1 MIVSFYLSPPI
12 SAGFAAACF
21 LSSGHTK
28 EEKGG
33 RSERK
38 LKGDKSTLFNVS
50 EGSQYSKIYNLKY

>member
-21 LSSGHTK
+21 LSSQIGHTK

-38 LKGDKSTLFNVS
+38 LKGDKSTLFRR
-50 EGSQYSKIYNLKY
+50 IAIF